1 MTTRYCAWI
10 EKQGI
15 CRLEDGTYL
24 VRPLGR
30 IPLVYQVSA
39 TTKGRFVTIRAAS
52 LLIGTIAAVGIFL
65 WPRMPVEMLL
75 NLLTLVLAF
84 MLAAMGLELY
94 ILHAGVR
101 VPTDR
106 WPGPADSFTALPRRV
121 QAIILVLY
129 AVSLIWLADF
139 WVRKYGLGAF
149 DCLVIGAPLAGF
161 IYGLVRFWRGSTA

>member
-1 MTTRYCAWI
+1 MLPGTRSIGLRVVGQFGHCHRADEIERRPCHIGRMTTRYCAWI

-75 NLLTLVLAF
+75 NLLTLGARVHARGDGLGTLHLARRS
-84 MLAAMGLELY
+84 
-94 ILHAGVR
+94 AG
-101 VPTDR
+101 TDR
-106 WPGPADSFTALPRRV
+106 
-121 QAIILVLY
+121 
-129 AVSLIWLADF
+129 
-139 WVRKYGLGAF
+139 
-149 DCLVIGAPLAGF
+149 PLA
-161 IYGLVRFWRGSTA
+161 RP